1 MQIIPTSAGSFDSF
15 ISSTKEDSSFADF
28 FASVHDAIN
37 SMREGENVSAS
48 SALEE
53 EQPAAAAPKV
63 QSPYS
68 RATTNGVTYTL
79 DEVCF
84 TKQELA
90 QLRYDLVKAGA
101 PETALKKLDA
111 LAGQPDGATLAQV
124 MASLQTLNGAPQ
136 LSDDDK
142 AQITSLLKKIDSS
155 GVLDARVQQL
165 MAEGKGEAALGT
177 VYAFISQMDATTTL
191 EVSATEAL
199 AFGRGLGLDSS
210 SLQTLAN
217 TFGGN
222 SSANLFVG
230 QFSTLMAPASGFF
243 NEQKTAQKQLDTA
256 LQTTLQPLVSKARAR
271 TEKEKQANSL
281 RDRTAQQSKVLIDKT
296 VQQKSNGI
304 LSKTLEAGHQDET
317 GDVKVAAQSEMIGKD
332 DKATSRNANNTTD
345 NKSTAAQHTPRAE
358 KIAES
363 AVSEQ
368 PAAQMAAQQ
377 ISQPTTKS
385 GSQPEAQPTKPVT
398 STQAQT
404 QAASQQAAVFD
415 DKGQKHSDSN
425 SGSDADKDQK
435 NKSSWGELLGK
446 VDVQSVAAT
455 GHGNAAA
462 YAASQAAQN
471 TQAVQNASA
480 DVLDAATVA
489 PIGRQVA
496 QQVEQGMLSTI
507 KGGGSRL
514 DLQLNPQEL
523 GTINVTLSVRNGEVS
538 AIIRSEKSETADMI
552 NRQVDVIRTNLE
564 QQGLKVD
571 KVEVRQETPQEQNS
585 TTWQDFNQHNTRQ
598 EEDARREELARLKN
612 LATVRNSSS
621 NIDIST
627 LEQPVHSLGNTARY
641 TTSNLNVVA

>member
-37 SMREGENVSAS
+37 SMQEGENVSVS

-84 TKQELA
+84 TKQELT

-124 MASLQTLNGAPQ
+124 MASLQTLDGAPQ

-142 AQITSLLKKIDSS
+142 AQITSLLKKIDPS

-191 EVSATEAL
+191 EVGATEAL
-199 AFGRGLGLDSS
+199 AFGRGLGLDTS
-210 SLQTLAN
+210 SLQTLVN

-222 SSANLFVG
+222 SSANLLVG

-271 TEKEKQANSL
+271 TEKERQAAAL
-281 RDRTAQQSKVLIDKT
+281 RIKEAQQSKVLISKT
-296 VQQKSNGI
+296 V
-304 LSKTLEAGHQDET
+304 SKNSRQMLDET
-317 GDVKVAAQSEMIGKD
+317 LNAAGNEG
-332 DKATSRNANNTTD
+332 TSPVD
-345 NKSTAAQHTPRAE
+345 
-358 KIAES
+358 AES
-363 AVSEQ
+363 ALRQSD
-368 PAAQMAAQQ
+368 A
-377 ISQPTTKS
+377 ISRKLD
-385 GSQPEAQPTKPVT
+385 GSQSAGIGHAGSQEAK
-398 STQAQT
+398 
-404 QAASQQAAVFD
+404 
-415 DKGQKHSDSN
+415 
-425 SGSDADKDQK
+425 
-435 NKSSWGELLGK
+435 
-446 VDVQSVAAT
+446 
-455 GHGNAAA
+455 
-462 YAASQAAQN
+462 
-471 TQAVQNASA
+471 ASA
-480 DVLDAATVA
+480 DTGFSKVSSNRDQASNTQSATNRRSEDTPLTRATDERQNDTGRRHSSENRQDANGGTERDSSWNELTRKVETSPILTMRQDTQVA
-489 PIGRQVA
+489 PSIMHNPNVVLEQTEAVA
-496 QQVEQGMLSTI
+496 QPAPLARYVGQQVEQGLLSSSRNGTT
-507 KGGGSRL
+507 RL
-514 DLQLNPQEL
+514 DLQLHPQEL
-523 GTINVTLSVRNGEVS
+523 GAITLSLSLRNGEVS
-538 AIIRSEKSETADMI
+538 ATIRSEKTETAEI
-552 NRQVDVIRTNLE
+552 VTRQLDAIRANLE

-571 KVEVRQETPQEQNS
+571 KVEVQLSSHQQDENAWQNL
-585 TTWQDFNQHNTRQ
+585 DQHNSWQ
-598 EEDARREELARLKN
+598 EEDARREELARLKQ
-612 LATVRNSSS
+612 LSTMRNPTDNSDGT
-621 NIDIST
+621 I
-627 LEQPVHSLGNTARY
+627 LEQPVHSSAHAARY
-641 TTSNLNVVA
+641 ATRSLNVVA

>member
-37 SMREGENVSAS
+37 SMQEGENVSAS

-53 EQPAAAAPKV
+53 DQPAAAAPKV

-271 TEKEKQANSL
+271 TEKERQATAL
-281 RDRTAQQSKVLIDKT
+281 RIKEAQQSKVLISKT
-296 VQQKSNGI
+296 V
-304 LSKTLEAGHQDET
+304 SKNSRQMLDET
-317 GDVKVAAQSEMIGKD
+317 LNAAGNEG
-332 DKATSRNANNTTD
+332 TSPVD
-345 NKSTAAQHTPRAE
+345 
-358 KIAES
+358 AES
-363 AVSEQ
+363 ALRQSDAVSR
-368 PAAQMAAQQ
+368 
-377 ISQPTTKS
+377 KLD
-385 GSQPEAQPTKPVT
+385 GSQSAGIGHAGSQEAK
-398 STQAQT
+398 
-404 QAASQQAAVFD
+404 
-415 DKGQKHSDSN
+415 
-425 SGSDADKDQK
+425 
-435 NKSSWGELLGK
+435 
-446 VDVQSVAAT
+446 
-455 GHGNAAA
+455 
-462 YAASQAAQN
+462 
-471 TQAVQNASA
+471 ASA
-480 DVLDAATVA
+480 DTGFSKVSSNRDQASNTQSATNRRSEDTPLTRATDERQNDTGRRHSGENRQDANAGTERDSSWNELTRKVETS
-489 PIGRQVA
+489 PIFAMRQDTQVA
-496 QQVEQGMLSTI
+496 SSIMHNPNVVLEQTEAVAQPAPLARYVSQQVEQGLLSSSRNGTT
-507 KGGGSRL
+507 RL
-514 DLQLNPQEL
+514 DLQLHPQEL
-523 GTINVTLSVRNGEVS
+523 GAITLSLSLRNGEVS
-538 AIIRSEKSETADMI
+538 ATIRSEKTETAEI
-552 NRQVDVIRTNLE
+552 VTRQLDAIRANLE

-571 KVEVRQETPQEQNS
+571 KVEVQLSSHQQDENAWQNL
-585 TTWQDFNQHNTRQ
+585 DQHNSWQ
-598 EEDARREELARLKN
+598 EEDARREELARLKQ
-612 LATVRNSSS
+612 LSTLRNTSDNSDGT
-621 NIDIST
+621 I
-627 LEQPVHSLGNTARY
+627 LEQPVHSSAHAARY
-641 TTSNLNVVA
+641 ATRSLNVVA

>member
-37 SMREGENVSAS
+37 SMQEGENVSVS

-53 EQPAAAAPKV
+53 DQPAAATTKV

-142 AQITSLLKKIDSS
+142 AQITSLLKKIDPS
-155 GVLDARVQQL
+155 GVLDERVQQL
-165 MAEGKGEAALGT
+165 MGEGKGEAALGT
-177 VYAFISQMDATTTL
+177 VYAFISQMDATTTF

-199 AFGRGLGLDSS
+199 AFGRGLGLDTS

-222 SSANLFVG
+222 SSANLLVG

-271 TEKEKQANSL
+271 TEKERQANAL
-281 RDRTAQQSKVLIDKT
+281 RIKEAQQSKVLISKT
-296 VQQKSNGI
+296 V
-304 LSKTLEAGHQDET
+304 SKNSRQMLDET
-317 GDVKVAAQSEMIGKD
+317 LNAAGNEG
-332 DKATSRNANNTTD
+332 TSPVD
-345 NKSTAAQHTPRAE
+345 
-358 KIAES
+358 AES
-363 AVSEQ
+363 ALRQSD
-368 PAAQMAAQQ
+368 A
-377 ISQPTTKS
+377 ISRKLD
-385 GSQPEAQPTKPVT
+385 GSQSAGIGHAGSQEAK
-398 STQAQT
+398 
-404 QAASQQAAVFD
+404 
-415 DKGQKHSDSN
+415 
-425 SGSDADKDQK
+425 
-435 NKSSWGELLGK
+435 
-446 VDVQSVAAT
+446 
-455 GHGNAAA
+455 
-462 YAASQAAQN
+462 
-471 TQAVQNASA
+471 ASA
-480 DVLDAATVA
+480 DTGFSKASSNRDQASNTQGATNSRSEGTPLTRATDERQNDSGRRHSGENRQDANGGTERDSSWSELTRKVETS
-489 PIGRQVA
+489 PIFTMRQDTQVA
-496 QQVEQGMLSTI
+496 AAMIQNLNTTVEQTEAIAQPAPLARYVGQQVEQGLLSSSRNGTT
-507 KGGGSRL
+507 RL
-514 DLQLNPQEL
+514 DLQLHPQEL
-523 GTINVTLSVRNGEVS
+523 GAITLSLSLRNGEVS
-538 AIIRSEKSETADMI
+538 ATIRSEKTETAEI
-552 NRQVDVIRTNLE
+552 VTRQLDAIRANLE

-571 KVEVRQETPQEQNS
+571 KVEVQLSSQQQDENAWQNL
-585 TTWQDFNQHNTRQ
+585 DQHNSWQ
-598 EEDARREELARLKN
+598 EEDARREELARLKQ
-612 LATVRNSSS
+612 LSTMRNPSDNSDGT
-621 NIDIST
+621 I
-627 LEQPVHSLGNTARY
+627 LEQPVHSSAHAARY
-641 TTSNLNVVA
+641 APRSLNVVA

>member
-37 SMREGENVSAS
+37 SMQEGENVSAS

-53 EQPAAAAPKV
+53 DQPAAAAPKV

-142 AQITSLLKKIDSS
+142 AQITSLLKKIDPS

-191 EVSATEAL
+191 EVGATEAL
-199 AFGRGLGLDSS
+199 AFGRGLGLDTS
-210 SLQTLAN
+210 SLQTLVN

-271 TEKEKQANSL
+271 TEKERQATAL
-281 RDRTAQQSKVLIDKT
+281 RIKEAQQSKVLISKT
-296 VQQKSNGI
+296 V
-304 LSKTLEAGHQDET
+304 SKNSRQMLDET
-317 GDVKVAAQSEMIGKD
+317 LNAAGNEG
-332 DKATSRNANNTTD
+332 TSPVD
-345 NKSTAAQHTPRAE
+345 
-358 KIAES
+358 AES
-363 AVSEQ
+363 ALRQSDAVSR
-368 PAAQMAAQQ
+368 
-377 ISQPTTKS
+377 KLD
-385 GSQPEAQPTKPVT
+385 GSQSAGIGHAGSQEAK
-398 STQAQT
+398 
-404 QAASQQAAVFD
+404 
-415 DKGQKHSDSN
+415 
-425 SGSDADKDQK
+425 
-435 NKSSWGELLGK
+435 
-446 VDVQSVAAT
+446 
-455 GHGNAAA
+455 
-462 YAASQAAQN
+462 
-471 TQAVQNASA
+471 ASA
-480 DVLDAATVA
+480 DTGFSKVSSNRDQASNTQSATNRRSEDTPLTRATDERQNDTGRRHSGENRQDANAGTERDSSWNELTRKVETS
-489 PIGRQVA
+489 PIFAMRQDTQVA
-496 QQVEQGMLSTI
+496 SSIMHNPNVVLEQTEAVAQPAPLARYVSQQVEQGLLSSSRNGTT
-507 KGGGSRL
+507 RL
-514 DLQLNPQEL
+514 DLQLHPQEL
-523 GTINVTLSVRNGEVS
+523 GAITLSLSLRNGEVS
-538 AIIRSEKSETADMI
+538 ATIRSEKTETAEI
-552 NRQVDVIRTNLE
+552 VTRQLDAIRANLE

-571 KVEVRQETPQEQNS
+571 KVEVQLSSHQQDENAWQNL
-585 TTWQDFNQHNTRQ
+585 DQHNSWQ
-598 EEDARREELARLKN
+598 EEDARREELARLKQ
-612 LATVRNSSS
+612 LSTLRNTLDNSEGT
-621 NIDIST
+621 I
-627 LEQPVHSLGNTARY
+627 LEQPVHSSAHAARY
-641 TTSNLNVVA
+641 ATRSLNVVA